1 MSSTATSRST
11 DPLSAPT
18 DLPIEIAIP
27 GALLR
32 DLPSPCF
39 VIDEARIEENCRALA
54 RVRRES
60 GAEVLLAL
68 KGFANWALFP
78 TIARHLDGC
87 TCSGL
92 HEALLS
98 REEFGGRTCVY
109 SPAYTDEDLEKLL
122 PIADHLIFNSLGQWE
137 RFAPQWAEGRARPS
151 RGLRINPE
159 HREVAVELYD
169 PCATGSRLGV
179 TAEQLGESLPPGCEG
194 LHFHTLCQL
203 GADALERTLE
213 AVEARFAAALRDPGL
228 RWVNF
233 GGGHHITRPGYDTE
247 LLIRLIRDF
256 RERHGVSVI
265 LEPGEAVALNAGVL
279 VATVLD
285 VVSSGGIETAILDA
299 SATAHMPDVLEMP
312 YRPVIEG
319 GHDPGERAHTYR
331 LGGPTCLAGD
341 VLGEWSFDAP
351 LEPGRRLVLG
361 DMAHYTMVKTT
372 TFNGVP
378 HPAIAVRRAE
388 GYDPPGRN
396 EVVRTFGY
404 RDYRD
409 RLG

>member
-1 MSSTATSRST
+1 
-11 DPLSAPT
+11 
-18 DLPIEIAIP
+18 
-27 GALLR
+27 
-32 DLPSPCF
+32 
-39 VIDEARIEENCRALA
+39 
-54 RVRRES
+54 
-60 GAEVLLAL
+60 
-68 KGFANWALFP
+68 
-78 TIARHLDGC
+78 
-87 TCSGL
+87 
-92 HEALLS
+92 
-98 REEFGGRTCVY
+98 
-109 SPAYTDEDLEKLL
+109 
-122 PIADHLIFNSLGQWE
+122 
-137 RFAPQWAEGRARPS
+137 
-151 RGLRINPE
+151 RINPE

-285 VVSSGGIETAILDA
+285 VVSSCGIETAILDA